1 MCHAN
6 HNRLPPLA
14 FFCFNDDQNSE
25 CPAMASAD
33 KTVDYTALQAAP
45 GGTAWPGAGTEQRA
59 LTGAEYAEQRELR
72 EAQQHILSGRA
83 LVVDLLTE
91 STCTYTY
98 IHSVTQSRYDTRSR
112 RHLNVQQIL
121 IHHFEGD
128 LLLPHGVRP
137 AVLHNTPPPSPSPS
151 PPLSGTGRQAHL
163 ISRRALHHLDGLQ
176 DMHSTLSLH
185 RTV

>member
-25 CPAMASAD
+25 CPAMASAG
-33 KTVDYTALQAAP
+33 KSVDYTALQAAP
-45 GGTAWPGAGTEQRA
+45 GGTAGPGAGTEQRA

-91 STCTYTY
+91 SRPHIH
-98 IHSVTQSRYDTRSR
+98 IHSLTHSLSHDTIRYEVEAAPQCPADTDPPLRRRPAPATRGPSR
-112 RHLNVQQIL
+112 RPAQHTVTTTVTVTTSLGNRPAGL
-121 IHHFEGD
+121 T
-128 LLLPHGVRP
+128 LSAGVRF
-137 AVLHNTPPPSPSPS
+137 T
-151 PPLSGTGRQAHL
+151 
-163 ISRRALHHLDGLQ
+163 
-176 DMHSTLSLH
+176 TLTACKTCIP
-185 RTV
+185 R